1 MKVGSLLVVA
11 LGACFAFTSLQPTV
25 AQDDAEYDED
35 DEDDDSHPLTNM
47 PLSANFVNV
56 AFKFEEQPSDGFTMG
71 ERVGV
76 VVGVINTHAT
86 KEINVTSAMG
96 SMNYPQDFS
105 AYVANFSQQMFTA
118 NNIPVTIPPGQEC
131 SFTYNFYTPS
141 ALQVDYPYQMALS
154 LFYEDDYELFS
165 ETFFNDTVT
174 FSEPELEWDSK
185 SIIETVLLF
194 VLAIAMYLYSRK
206 AWSPQAT
213 ATGTLDLSYLD
224 KVDNDWG
231 AIKERPKEAKRLN

>member
-1 MKVGSLLVVA
+1 
-11 LGACFAFTSLQPTV
+11 
-25 AQDDAEYDED
+25 
-35 DEDDDSHPLTNM
+35 M

-154 LFYEDDYELFS
+154 LFYEDDVRSLVVGVVGSLWCVLFFVGGS
-165 ETFFNDTVT
+165 HGWKPDTFRGDG
-174 FSEPELEWDSK
+174 W
-185 SIIETVLLF
+185 
-194 VLAIAMYLYSRK
+194 
-206 AWSPQAT
+206 
-213 ATGTLDLSYLD
+213 
-224 KVDNDWG
+224 KVVG
-231 AIKERPKEAKRLN
+231 F